1 VSIAP
6 TFVATEMTEP
16 FLQAEGEEIVRRI
29 PLGRL
34 ATLPEVAAAAV
45 FAATSGAVTGCS
57 VKVDGGW
64 TAQ

>member
-1 VSIAP
+1 
-6 TFVATEMTEP
+6 MTEP
-16 FLQAEGEEIVRRI
+16 FLQAEGEEIVRRL